1 MSDDYGALSVALDV
15 RPSEAGP
22 LADLSF
28 VVKENIDVEGCV
40 STNGHPDFAASHA
53 PARAHAPV
61 VESLLAAGA
70 RLVGKS
76 QMDEM
81 AYSLM
86 GANAHYGTPV
96 NPRARDRHPGGSS
109 SGSAVAVAAG
119 LSDFALGTDT
129 AGSCRAPAAFCG
141 VFGFRPSHGAL
152 SLAGVVPLAPS
163 FDVVG
168 FFARDAATLEK
179 IGDVLLP
186 QDLDRGPLARGLIL
200 SDAFADCPTAEAA
213 RLADALKT
221 LAPEL
226 GTREVALE
234 ASFSPQAL
242 AHFRNY
248 QAYEAWRSH
257 GAWIEQRRPR
267 FGPGIAERFAY
278 AATVTE
284 EQRQAA
290 QAFREEAR
298 AIIDALLAEDGVFVL
313 PTTPFFAPRL
323 DEGAETL
330 DAQRYQ
336 MFRLFLQ
343 ASFFGLPQVSL
354 PLPSDPPLG
363 LSLIGRRGTDRALLA
378 LARQLAPR
386 LAGPPPEHDAGDEK
400 FSSREPDDA
409 PFPRR

>member
-1 MSDDYGALSVALDV
+1 MSDDFSALSVALDV
-15 RPSEAGP
+15 RPTRTGP
-22 LADLSF
+22 LAGMTF
-28 VVKENIDVEGCV
+28 VVKENIDVEGRV

-61 VESLLAAGA
+61 VETLLAAGA
-70 RLVGKS
+70 RLAGKS

-81 AYSLM
+81 AYSLL

-96 NPRARDRHPGGSS
+96 NPHAPDRHPGGSS

-119 LSDFALGTDT
+119 LVDFALGTDT
-129 AGSCRAPAAFCG
+129 AGSCRAPASFCG
-141 VFGFRPSHGAL
+141 VFGFRPSHGVL

-186 QDLDRGPLARGLIL
+186 QDADSRPLARSQFLT
-200 SDAFADCPTAEAA
+200 DAFADCPATEAA
-213 RLADALKT
+213 RLAAAVVA

-226 GTREVALE
+226 PMREIALDD
-234 ASFSPQAL
+234 SFWPQAL

-248 QAYEAWRSH
+248 QAYEAYRSH

-284 EQRQAA
+284 AQRQAA
-290 QAFREEAR
+290 EDFREAARPKIEALFG
-298 AIIDALLAEDGVFVL
+298 DDGVLVL
-313 PTTPFFAPRL
+313 PTTPFFSPRL
-323 DEGAETL
+323 DERAEAL
-330 DAQRYQ
+330 DAKRYQ
-336 MFRLFLQ
+336 MFRLFLL
-343 ASFFGLPQVSL
+343 ASYFGLPQVSL
-354 PLPSDPPLG
+354 PLPSSPPLG
-363 LSLIGRRGTDRALLA
+363 LSLIGSCGTDRALLA
-378 LARQLAPR
+378 LARRLAPR
-386 LAGPPPEHDAGDEK
+386 L
-400 FSSREPDDA
+400 SS
-409 PFPRR
+409 

>member
-1 MSDDYGALSVALDV
+1 MSDDFRALSVALDV
-15 RPSEAGP
+15 RPSGAGP
-22 LADLSF
+22 LAGLSF

-119 LSDFALGTDT
+119 LADFALGTDT
-129 AGSCRAPAAFCG
+129 AGSCRAPASFCG

-186 QDLDRGPLARGLIL
+186 RDPDRRPLARAPIL
-200 SDAFADCPTAEAA
+200 ADAFADCPAAEAA
-213 RLADALKT
+213 RLARALKA

-226 GTREVALE
+226 ATGEVALE
-234 ASFSPQAL
+234 ASFWPQAL
-242 AHFRNY
+242 AHFRNF
-248 QAYEAWRSH
+248 QAYEAYRSH

-284 EQRQAA
+284 AQKQAA
-290 QAFREEAR
+290 EAFREEAR
-298 AIIDALLAEDGVFVL
+298 AKIEALFGEDGVLVL
-313 PTTPFFAPRL
+313 PTTPFIAPCL
-323 DEGAETL
+323 DESAEAL
-330 DAQRYQ
+330 DAKRYQ
-336 MFRLFLQ
+336 MFRLFLL
-343 ASFFGLPQVSL
+343 ASYFGLPQVSL

-378 LARQLAPR
+378 LARRLGPR
-386 LAGPPPEHDAGDEK
+386 
-400 FSSREPDDA
+400 FSS
-409 PFPRR
+409 

>member
-1 MSDDYGALSVALDV
+1 MSEDYRALSVALDV
-15 RPSEAGP
+15 GPSGAGP
-22 LADLSF
+22 LSGLTF
-28 VVKENIDVEGCV
+28 LVKENIDVAGCV
-40 STNGHPDFAASHA
+40 STNGHPEFAASHA
-53 PARAHAPV
+53 PARGHAPV
-61 VESLLAAGA
+61 VQTLLAAGA

-119 LSDFALGTDT
+119 LVDFALGTDT

-141 VFGFRPSHGAL
+141 VFGFRPSHDAL
-152 SLAGVVPLAPS
+152 SLLGVVPLAPS

-168 FFARDAATLEK
+168 FFARHAGTLEK

-186 QDLDRGPLARGLIL
+186 QDRDRCPLARALIL
-200 SDAFADCPTAEAA
+200 SDAFVDCPATEAA
-213 RLADALKT
+213 RLAGAVEALSREM
-221 LAPEL
+221 A
-226 GTREVALE
+226 TREVALE
-234 ASFSPQAL
+234 TSFWSQAL
-242 AHFRNY
+242 ALFRNF
-248 QAYEAWRSH
+248 QAFEAYRSH
-257 GAWIEQRRPR
+257 GAWIKQRRPR

-284 EQRQAA
+284 EQKRAA
-290 QAFREEAR
+290 EILREEAR
-298 AIIDALLAEDGVFVL
+298 PGIDALFGGDGVLVL
-313 PTTPFFAPRL
+313 PTTPFFSPRL
-323 DEGAETL
+323 DESAEAL
-330 DAQRYQ
+330 DAKRYQ
-336 MFRLFLQ
+336 MFRLFLL

-378 LARQLAPR
+378 LARRLAPR
-386 LAGPPPEHDAGDEK
+386 L
-400 FSSREPDDA
+400 SS
-409 PFPRR
+409 